1 MRYFGVI
8 FIIDVFLAHA
18 AAALSRRS
26 RRENNREGP
35 PLLRAR
41 TFVEATNN
49 GSSTPLLPSIRT
61 PFLL

>member
-35 PLLRAR
+35 SESQRTPSVARAR
-41 TFVEATNN
+41 AH
-49 GSSTPLLPSIRT
+49 IRRSN
-61 PFLL
+61 